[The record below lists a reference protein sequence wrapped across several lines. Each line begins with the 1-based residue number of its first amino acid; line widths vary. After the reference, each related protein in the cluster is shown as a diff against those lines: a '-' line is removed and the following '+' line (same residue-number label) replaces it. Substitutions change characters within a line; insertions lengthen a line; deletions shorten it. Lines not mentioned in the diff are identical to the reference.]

1 MNNFDLISKVLKSV
15 FFRKATGK
23 AGKMA
28 GNSFLILNLI
38 KDAVTKASQNGG
50 SKGIIDK
57 ILIKI
62 TLFGRLLKAYVKGEY
77 REIPKETILKILAS
91 FIYFISP
98 LDFIPDLLP
107 VLGLTDDL
115 ALLLWVSKSIDA
127 DLTKFEEWEKTSAT
141 IL

>member
-38 KDAVTKASQNGG
+38 KEALGKASQNGG

-57 ILIKI
+57 ILAKI
-62 TLFGRLLKAYVKGEY
+62 TLFGRLLKAYIQGDY

-115 ALLLWVSKSIDA
+115 ALLIWVSKSIDA
-127 DLTKFEEWEKTSAT
+127 DLIKFEEWEKTSAT